1 MIVELKKWDIQ
12 DHLKTDE
19 DRQAYLEAAL
29 EEAGDDPVY
38 IAHILGDLA
47 KSYGMT
53 KLAQETGLSR
63 EGLYKSF
70 GKQGN
75 PSFVTVSKVAN
86 ALGLKLTFQQIS

>member
-1 MIVELKKWDIQ
+1 MTIKLKKWDIQ
-12 DHLKTDE
+12 DHLKTDKE
-19 DRQAYLEAAL
+19 RRSYFEAAL

-38 IAHILGDLA
+38 IAHVLGDIA

-53 KLAQETGLSR
+53 RLAEETGLTR

-70 GKQGN
+70 SKKGN

-86 ALGLKLTFQQIS
+86 ALGLKITFTH

>member
-38 IAHILGDLA
+38 IAHILGDIA

-53 KLAQETGLSR
+53 KLAQETGLSC

>member
-1 MIVELKKWDIQ
+1 MNVKLKKWDIQ
-12 DHLKTDE
+12 DHLKSQE

-38 IAHILGDLA
+38 MAHVLGDIA

-53 KLAQETGLSR
+53 KLAEETGLTR

-75 PSFVTVSKVAN
+75 PSFVTVSKVAQV
-86 ALGLKLTFQQIS
+86 LGLKLTFQHA